1 MQCNLEDLSNLWGNW
16 YQLIL
21 TALSGIDF
29 SLPGIIDSS
38 LEYSDST
45 PVLDHQCKYSEYDLY
60 ENFWTSTCRRSWVVS
75 PTTNRTYEYRIS
87 VIHNCKIDTA
97 LSIEVLKNG
106 ASKGPFKNMVG
117 IVVGKAGLSCT
128 QCVTL
133 PITHWCN
140 EILHTHVG
148 IININ

>member
-1 MQCNLEDLSNLWGNW
+1 MWGNW

-21 TALSGIDF
+21 TALPGIDF
-29 SLPGIIDSS
+29 SLPGIIDYS

-75 PTTNRTYEYRIS
+75 PTTNRTYEYRNS

-117 IVVGKAGLSCT
+117 IK
-128 QCVTL
+128 
-133 PITHWCN
+133 
-140 EILHTHVG
+140 
-148 IININ
+148 

>member
-21 TALSGIDF
+21 TALPGIDF

-75 PTTNRTYEYRIS
+75 PTTNRTYEYRNS

-106 ASKGPFKNMVG
+106 ASKGPFKNMEG
-117 IVVGKAGLSCT
+117 ILKKCRKSRIELYTVRN
-128 QCVTL
+128 
-133 PITHWCN
+133 ITYNPLMQWDPAYTCRYN
-140 EILHTHVG
+140 
-148 IININ
+148 